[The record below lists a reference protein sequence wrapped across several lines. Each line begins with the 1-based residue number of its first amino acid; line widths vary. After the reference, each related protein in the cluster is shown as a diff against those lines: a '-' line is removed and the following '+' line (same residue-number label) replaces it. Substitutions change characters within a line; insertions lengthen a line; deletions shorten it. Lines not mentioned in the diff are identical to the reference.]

1 MTKIYD
7 FVIYAHVNSDPEFI
21 YSGPEAL
28 CNLCLLALTIN
39 PLLLF
44 QYFYAKTFINRRIHY
59 QNMDTKDSLGEIKKI
74 IVPVLKRNDVVKAG
88 IFGSFARGEAKKK
101 SDIDIL
107 IKFKG
112 RKSLFDLA
120 GLEIELEG
128 KTGKKVD
135 LLTYN
140 SIHPLLKE
148 RILKEEVH
156 IL

>member
-1 MTKIYD
+1 
-7 FVIYAHVNSDPEFI
+7 
-21 YSGPEAL
+21 
-28 CNLCLLALTIN
+28 
-39 PLLLF
+39 
-44 QYFYAKTFINRRIHY
+44 
-59 QNMDTKDSLGEIKKI
+59 MDTKHNLGEIKKI